1 MLHNTQGIVLSF
13 IKYRETS
20 IICKIY
26 TDKLGIQSYI
36 VNGVRKAGKNAMMA
50 FYQPL
55 NVLDLIVYHKHNHSL
70 HRIKDIKSAFPFHT
84 IFLDPIKLAIGFFM
98 AEIAYKTIKEGEVN
112 EELFDFL
119 KYSLLELDSKDDNY
133 DNFHVEFLLLLAEHL
148 GYKISSP
155 EDLMPFNRHMSSS
168 VYTHFETIIAN
179 GYNAANVIGTMERR
193 EMLDNLLSYYFAHTQ
208 SLTSI
213 NSIRILQSLN
223 Q

>member
-36 VNGVRKAGKNAMMA
+36 INGVRKPSKKAMMA

-55 NVLDLIVYHKHNHSL
+55 NILDLIVYHKHNHSL
-70 HRIKDIKSAFPFHT
+70 NRIKDIKSTYPFHT
-84 IFLDPIKLAIGFFM
+84 IFLNPIKLAIGFFIS
-98 AEIAYKTIKEGEVN
+98 EIAYKTIKEGEVN
-112 EELFDFL
+112 DELFDFL
-119 KYSLLELDSKDDNY
+119 KYSLLELDSKSDNY
-133 DNFHVEFLLLLAEHL
+133 DNFHVAFLILLAEHL
-148 GYKISSP
+148 GYKISTP
-155 EDLMPFNRHMSSS
+155 DNLLPFNKNMPTN
-168 VYTHFETIIAN
+168 VYVHFEDIISN
-179 GYNAANVIGTMERR
+179 GYHASCTIEPIERR
-193 EMLDNLLSYYFAHTQ
+193 EMLDNLLAYYFAHTQ
-208 SLTSI
+208 SLTTI